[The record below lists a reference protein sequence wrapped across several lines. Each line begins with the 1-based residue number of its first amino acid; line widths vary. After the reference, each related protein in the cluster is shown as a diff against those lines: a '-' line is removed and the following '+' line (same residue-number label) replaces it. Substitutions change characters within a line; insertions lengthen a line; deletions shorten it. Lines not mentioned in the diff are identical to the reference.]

1 MTIKLQLS
9 ASEEDYLRLRNA
21 EEKTL
26 DDEFLLDL
34 IEDLDREYTEE
45 ELKEIVKDRHY
56 LVEALKMAYMSGFYS
71 GITAVEKVKFPIEIT
86 E

>member
-1 MTIKLQLS
+1 MTINLQLS